1 MKLLSEIS
9 RLEAIKEAYKQSY
22 ISNFEFLEEKLSR
35 INVQIDNTNSGLKRE
50 ILTKQREHYQIEI
63 DNLDQTMEKSID
75 ALNVKIDQLEKKHKE
90 LEIQAK
96 KEVESFDFNI
106 EQIRGALERRNVGEV
121 FNVLENMTNALV
133 ILKKEQTTDF
143 S

>member
-63 DNLDQTMEKSID
+63 DNLDQSMEKSID
-75 ALNVKIDQLEKKHKE
+75 ALNVKIHQLEKKHKE

>member
-35 INVQIDNTNSGLKRE
+35 INVQIDNTTSGLKRE
-50 ILTKQREHYQIEI
+50 ILSKQREHYQTEIE
-63 DNLDQTMEKSID
+63 NLDQTIEKSID
-75 ALNVKIDQLEKKHKE
+75 ALNVKIDQLERKHKE

-96 KEVESFDFNI
+96 KEIESFEFNI
-106 EQIRGALERRNVGEV
+106 EKIRGALERRNVGEV
-121 FNVLENMTNALV
+121 FNILENVTNALI
-133 ILKKEQTTDF
+133 ILKKDF

>member
-9 RLEAIKEAYKQSY
+9 RLEAIREAYKQSY

-50 ILTKQREHYQIEI
+50 ILSKQREHYQIEI

-75 ALNVKIDQLEKKHKE
+75 ALNVKIEQLEKKHKE

>member
-1 MKLLSEIS
+1 
-9 RLEAIKEAYKQSY
+9 
-22 ISNFEFLEEKLSR
+22 
-35 INVQIDNTNSGLKRE
+35 
-50 ILTKQREHYQIEI
+50 
-63 DNLDQTMEKSID
+63 MEKSID

>member
-133 ILKKEQTTDF
+133 ILKKEQGVDF

>member
-9 RLEAIKEAYKQSY
+9 RLEAIREAYKQSY

-35 INVQIDNTNSGLKRE
+35 INVQIDNTTSGLKRE
-50 ILTKQREHYQIEI
+50 ILSKQREHYQTEIE
-63 DNLDQTMEKSID
+63 NLDQTMEKSID
-75 ALNVKIDQLEKKHKE
+75 ALNVKIDQLERKHKE

-96 KEVESFDFNI
+96 KEIESFEFNI
-106 EQIRGALERRNVGEV
+106 EKIRGALERRNVGEV
-121 FNVLENMTNALV
+121 FNILENVANALI
-133 ILKKEQTTDF
+133 ILKKDF

>member
-1 MKLLSEIS
+1 MKLFSEIS

-22 ISNFEFLEEKLSR
+22 ISKFEFLEEKLAR
-35 INVQIDNTNSGLKRE
+35 INAQIDNTAPGLKHE
-50 ILTKQREHYQIEI
+50 ILSRQRDHYKSEIES
-63 DNLDQTMEKSID
+63 LDQAMESSIETLD
-75 ALNVKIDQLEKKHKE
+75 NKIQSIQKKCEE

-106 EQIRGALERRNVGEV
+106 EKIRGALERRNVGEL
-121 FNVLENMTNALV
+121 FNVLENVTNALV
-133 ILKKEQTTDF
+133 ILKREQLAHF

>member
-22 ISNFEFLEEKLSR
+22 ISNFEFLEEKLTR
-35 INVQIDNTNSGLKRE
+35 INVQIDNTTSGLKRE
-50 ILTKQREHYQIEI
+50 ILSKQREHYQTEIE
-63 DNLDQTMEKSID
+63 NLDQTMEKSID
-75 ALNVKIDQLEKKHKE
+75 ALNVKIDHLERKHKE

-96 KEVESFDFNI
+96 KEIESFEFNI
-106 EQIRGALERRNVGEV
+106 EKIRGALERRNVGEV
-121 FNVLENMTNALV
+121 FNILENVTNALI
-133 ILKKEQTTDF
+133 ILKKDF

>member
-50 ILTKQREHYQIEI
+50 ILSKQREHYQIEI

>member
-35 INVQIDNTNSGLKRE
+35 INVQIDNTTSGLKRE
-50 ILTKQREHYQIEI
+50 ILSKQREHYQIEI
-63 DNLDQTMEKSID
+63 ENLDQTMEKSID
-75 ALNVKIDQLEKKHKE
+75 ALNIKIDQLEKKRKE
-90 LEIQAK
+90 LEIRAK
-96 KEVESFDFNI
+96 QEVESFEFNI
-106 EQIRGALERRNVGEV
+106 DQIRGALERRNVGEI
-121 FNVLENMTNALV
+121 FNVLENVTNALV
-133 ILKKEQTTDF
+133 ILKKEQTRDF

>member
-9 RLEAIKEAYKQSY
+9 RLEAIREAYKQSY

-35 INVQIDNTNSGLKRE
+35 INVQIDNTTSGLKRE
-50 ILTKQREHYQIEI
+50 ILSKQREHYQTEIE
-63 DNLDQTMEKSID
+63 NLDQTMEKSID
-75 ALNVKIDQLEKKHKE
+75 ALNVKIDQLERKHKE

-96 KEVESFDFNI
+96 KEIESFEFNI
-106 EQIRGALERRNVGEV
+106 EKIRGALERRNVGEV
-121 FNVLENMTNALV
+121 FNILENVTNALI
-133 ILKKEQTTDF
+133 ILKKDF

>member
-35 INVQIDNTNSGLKRE
+35 INVQIDNTTSGLKRE
-50 ILTKQREHYQIEI
+50 ILSKQREHYQTEIE
-63 DNLDQTMEKSID
+63 NLDQTMEKSID
-75 ALNVKIDQLEKKHKE
+75 ALNVKIDQLERKHKE

-96 KEVESFDFNI
+96 KEIESFEFNI
-106 EQIRGALERRNVGEV
+106 EKIRGALERRNVGEV
-121 FNVLENMTNALV
+121 FNILENVTNALI
-133 ILKKEQTTDF
+133 ILKKDF